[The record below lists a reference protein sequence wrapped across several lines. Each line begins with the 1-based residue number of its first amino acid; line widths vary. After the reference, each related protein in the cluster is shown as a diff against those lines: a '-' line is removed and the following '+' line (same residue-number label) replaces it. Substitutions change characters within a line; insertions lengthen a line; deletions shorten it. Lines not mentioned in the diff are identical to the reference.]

1 MLAPLQTEKAEAA
14 AAGLRRRVE
23 DKDSEARAL
32 AEAAGELRR
41 ICTEQEDVI
50 EALKRE
56 HDDVVAALK
65 EEHDDDMEGL
75 RRGHEEEVEAER
87 REKDRLAHEVGR
99 LLGNLKVG
107 GGGRF

>member
-1 MLAPLQTEKAEAA
+1 MQIEKAEAA

-23 DKDSEARAL
+23 DNESEAHAL

-50 EALKRE
+50 EALKKE
-56 HDDVVAALK
+56 HADVVQGLK
-65 EEHDDDMEGL
+65 EEHDDVIEGL
-75 RRGHEEEVEAER
+75 RRQHEREVEAER
-87 REKDRLAHEVGR
+87 REKDRLAQEVGR

-107 GGGRF
+107 GARGV